1 MKNAM
6 NRVIH
11 SKNCKREELPSL
23 DSLILLKTVKPLK
36 SIVFYKLE
44 KYGIYYSYFMSN
56 KKYYIWLYSN
66 TVKNME
72 KIIRNSYGFGTFS
85 KITRT
90 IHNRPFTS
98 LTGHFKYIIA
108 LRLDDSFKEYQAN
121 LNTQFWKDANTIINK
136 KQKSNI
142 LSDFLLQ
149 ESIRKYTKVKNEND
163 IALYDYDHKVQYR
176 FSRPT
181 IKSLINVK
189 NHLISIIHESDSFKN
204 SIKLRI
210 KRQKKP
216 ISISVLL
223 KKGTRL
229 IRQFTLCVLIHNR
242 ELKYLKFRINLL
254 ENNIIEQKRDILL
267 LQSLIITKH

>member
-149 ESIRKYTKVKNEND
+149 ESIRKY
-163 IALYDYDHKVQYR
+163 R